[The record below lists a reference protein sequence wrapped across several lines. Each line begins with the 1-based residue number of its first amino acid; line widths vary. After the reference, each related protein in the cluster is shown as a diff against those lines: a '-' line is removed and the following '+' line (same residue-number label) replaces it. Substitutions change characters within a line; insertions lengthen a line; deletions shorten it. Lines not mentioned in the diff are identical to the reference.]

1 MTRVAGSRR
10 QETDPAFIHSDPP
23 FYNPV
28 FEEAYRFILDLYT
41 IPSRELAIFIPCA
54 LRKPYSSSPSHRL
67 FRRMIGEVFT
77 ETEYHLVVFGTCGTV
92 PAELELMYPYAHYH
106 YMIGKCTDPVVLED
120 FLEIETY
127 RLEGYLK
134 KTKNLYRKRTA
145 YCIGIFREAMIRACS
160 RSGISLDLLLPTKPT
175 IDRMRD
181 PDCPFPEGS
190 LSMQEYM
197 DEFRDGLRSLK
208 RP

>member
-120 FLEIETY
+120 FLKIETY

-175 IDRMRD
+175 IDRMRN

>member
-120 FLEIETY
+120 FLKIETY